1 MAINTA
7 QIYQLL
13 RPGLREIIGEYENI
27 PTEYSAI
34 FKKTPST
41 MQVEKVQHVAFM
53 SYAQIKQEGGATNF
67 DNNAGTTYTYNGETY
82 EVGLAYSI
90 TRKALRDNLY
100 KTQFKPTALG
110 LQKSFKEFWEV
121 QSFNVY
127 NNGTTYD
134 VAIGGDGQ
142 PLFSTAHPVN
152 GSTASNRFAV
162 DLDLNEASLM
172 QAIKNIRTNWVDE
185 RGLKIKGRAKKDGL
199 MVPVQ
204 LQDVAERIVKTELR
218 PGTANNDINAIRTI
232 NGGDGAVTG
241 YHTIDYLT
249 SNFAWFLNT
258 TNDDGLVFYERDA
271 YESDMWVDNISDN
284 LLVKGYQRA
293 QPTYTDWRASYGSF
307 PVA

>member
-7 QIYQLL
+7 QIFQLL
-13 RPGLREIIGEYENI
+13 RPGLREVVGEYGNI
-27 PTEYSAI
+27 ETEYSKV

-41 MQVEKVQHVAFM
+41 MQIEKVQHVAYM
-53 SYAQIKQEGGATNF
+53 GYAQIKQEGGATNF
-67 DNNAGTTYTYNGETY
+67 DNNAGTTFTYNGETF

-110 LQKSFKEFWEV
+110 LGKAFKEFWEV

-134 VAIGGDGQ
+134 AAIGGDGKA
-142 PLFSTAHPVN
+142 FFATDHPVV
-152 GSTASNRFAV
+152 GSTASNRFAT

-172 QAIKNIRTNWVDE
+172 QAMKNIRTNWVDE
-185 RGLKIKGRAKKDGL
+185 RGLKIKGRPKKNGL

-204 LQDVAERIVKTELR
+204 LQDVAARITQTELR
-218 PGTANNDINAIRTI
+218 PGTADNDINAIRSV

-241 YHTIDYLT
+241 YQTVDYLT

-258 TNDDGLVFYERDA
+258 TIDDGLVFYERDA
-271 YESDMWVDNISDN
+271 YETDMWVDNITDN

-293 QPTYTDWRASYGSF
+293 QPTITDWRSSFGSF
-307 PVA
+307 PSA